1 MNHSQTLRTLL
12 ESNEKNIADL
22 ISQDISLWVLAQQML
37 ESPAWEAQTD
47 LIFHQIYINTCN
59 TLENLL
65 LNICHQQNLS
75 PHPEEISGLRQH
87 IQLFVH
93 ELVEAKK
100 LELLEKI
107 NWLQKKL

>member
-37 ESPAWEAQTD
+37 ESPALEAQTD
-47 LIFHQIYINTCN
+47 LIFHQIYINTCK

-65 LNICHQQNLS
+65 LNILHQQNLS
-75 PHPEEISGLRQH
+75 PHPEEISDLQQH

-100 LELLEKI
+100 SELYEKI